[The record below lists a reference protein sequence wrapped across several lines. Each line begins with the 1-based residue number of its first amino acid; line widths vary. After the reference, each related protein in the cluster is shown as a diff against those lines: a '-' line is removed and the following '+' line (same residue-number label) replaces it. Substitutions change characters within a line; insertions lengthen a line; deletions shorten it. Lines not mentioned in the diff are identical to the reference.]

1 MTKRNLREHFLEG
14 WNKLFGKE
22 EDKTKLRTQSL
33 FRAKNSVTSLNAGTP
48 HDWEDLKKYQEEK
61 KIMTNVGFIGL
72 GIMGGPIAS
81 HISNNGYNLSVFN
94 RSKEKS
100 EKWLTQNTKAKV
112 CFSIKDVATDCD
124 IIILCVG
131 NDNDVRQIVNEIKTL
146 IRPGT
151 VIIDHTTTSAKLAKE
166 MNKILT
172 EQGSYFL
179 DAPVSGGE
187 AGAQQGTLSVMV
199 GGDEKVYMSIKDVL
213 DSYSKFS
220 KLMGPSGYGQ
230 LTKMVNQICIAGLIQ
245 SLAEGLHFAKKSNL
259 EVKDVIEVISKGA
272 AQSWQMEN
280 RWKSMI
286 EDEYE
291 HGFAVDLMRKDLDIV
306 LEHSK
311 SIDAN
316 LEVTDIVN
324 SFYKDIQNAGGGR
337 WDTSSLLKRLES

>member
-1 MTKRNLREHFLEG
+1 
-14 WNKLFGKE
+14 
-22 EDKTKLRTQSL
+22 
-33 FRAKNSVTSLNAGTP
+33 
-48 HDWEDLKKYQEEK
+48 
-61 KIMTNVGFIGL
+61 MTNIGFIGL
-72 GIMGGPIAS
+72 GIMGGPMAS
-81 HISNNGYNLSVFN
+81 HLSNNGYNLSVFN

-100 EKWLTQNTKAKV
+100 EKWITQNTKAKV
-112 CFSIKDVATDCD
+112 CFSIKDIATECD

-131 NDNDVRQIVNEIKTL
+131 NDNDVRQIVDETKNL

-166 MNKILT
+166 MNNILVK
-172 EQGSYFL
+172 QGSYFL

-187 AGAQQGTLSVMV
+187 AGAQQGALSVMV
-199 GGDEKVYMSIKDVL
+199 GGDEKVYMSVKEVL

-220 KLMGPSGYGQ
+220 KFMGPSGYGQ

-245 SLAEGLHFAKKSNL
+245 SLAEGLYFAKKSNL

-286 EDEYE
+286 DDEYE

-306 LEHSK
+306 LEHAK
-311 SIDAN
+311 NIDAN
-316 LEVTDIVN
+316 LEITNIVN

-337 WDTSSLLKRLES
+337 WDTSSLLRRIKS

>member
-1 MTKRNLREHFLEG
+1 
-14 WNKLFGKE
+14 
-22 EDKTKLRTQSL
+22 
-33 FRAKNSVTSLNAGTP
+33 
-48 HDWEDLKKYQEEK
+48 
-61 KIMTNVGFIGL
+61 MTNIGFIGL
-72 GIMGGPIAS
+72 GIMGGPMAS
-81 HISNNGYNLSVFN
+81 HLNDNGYNLSVFN

-100 EKWLTQNTKAKV
+100 EKWITQNTKAKV
-112 CFSIKDVATDCD
+112 CFSIKDIATDCD

-131 NDNDVRQIVNEIKTL
+131 NDNDVRQIVDETKNL

-151 VIIDHTTTSAKLAKE
+151 VVIDHTTTSAELAKE
-166 MNKILT
+166 MNNILVK
-172 EQGSYFL
+172 QGSYFL

-187 AGAQQGTLSVMV
+187 AGAQQGALSVMV
-199 GGDEKVYMSIKDVL
+199 GGDEKIYMSIKEVL

-220 KLMGPSGYGQ
+220 KFMGPSGYGQ

-259 EVKDVIEVISKGA
+259 DIKDVIDVISKGA

-306 LEHSK
+306 LEHANT
-311 SIDAN
+311 IDAD
-316 LEVTDIVN
+316 LEITDIVN

-337 WDTSSLLKRLES
+337 WDTSSLLRRLES

>member
-1 MTKRNLREHFLEG
+1 
-14 WNKLFGKE
+14 
-22 EDKTKLRTQSL
+22 
-33 FRAKNSVTSLNAGTP
+33 
-48 HDWEDLKKYQEEK
+48 
-61 KIMTNVGFIGL
+61 MTNIGFVGL
-72 GIMGGPIAS
+72 GTMGSPMAS
-81 HISNNGYNLSVFN
+81 HIIKNGYNLCVFN

-100 EKWLTQNTKAKV
+100 EKWSNKNAKAKV
-112 CFSIKDVATDCD
+112 CFSLKDIATDSD

-131 NDNDVRQIVNEIKTL
+131 NDNDVRQIVSEIRNF

-151 VIIDHTTTSAKLAKE
+151 VVVDHTTTSAELAKE
-166 MNKILT
+166 MNKILVK
-172 EQGSYFL
+172 QGSYFL

-199 GGDEKVYMSIKDVL
+199 GGDEKVYMSIKEVL
-213 DSYSKFS
+213 DSYSKFT
-220 KLMGPSGYGQ
+220 KFMGPSGYGQ

-286 EDEYE
+286 NDKYE
-291 HGFAVDLMRKDLDIV
+291 HGFAVDLMRKDLEIV
-306 LEHSK
+306 LEHAK

-316 LEVTDIVN
+316 LEITNIVN
-324 SFYKDIQNAGGGR
+324 SFYKDIQDFGGGK
-337 WDTSSLLKRLES
+337 WDTSSLLRRLES

>member
-1 MTKRNLREHFLEG
+1 
-14 WNKLFGKE
+14 
-22 EDKTKLRTQSL
+22 
-33 FRAKNSVTSLNAGTP
+33 
-48 HDWEDLKKYQEEK
+48 
-61 KIMTNVGFIGL
+61 MTNIGFVGL
-72 GIMGGPIAS
+72 GIMGGPMAS
-81 HISNNGYNLSVFN
+81 HLNNNGYNLSVFN

-100 EKWLTQNTKAKV
+100 EKWTTQNTKAKV
-112 CFSIKDVATDCD
+112 CFSIKDIATECD

-131 NDNDVRQIVNEIKTL
+131 NDNDVRQIVDETKNL

-151 VIIDHTTTSAKLAKE
+151 VVIDHTTTSAELAKE
-166 MNKILT
+166 MNNILVK
-172 EQGSYFL
+172 QGSFFL

-187 AGAQQGTLSVMV
+187 AGAQQGALSVMV
-199 GGDEKVYMSIKDVL
+199 GGDEKIYMSIKEVL

-220 KLMGPSGYGQ
+220 KFMGPSGYGQ

-259 EVKDVIEVISKGA
+259 DIKDVIDVISKGA

-306 LEHSK
+306 LEHANT
-311 SIDAN
+311 IDAD
-316 LEVTDIVN
+316 LEITDIVN

-337 WDTSSLLKRLES
+337 WDTSSLLRRLES

>member
-1 MTKRNLREHFLEG
+1 
-14 WNKLFGKE
+14 
-22 EDKTKLRTQSL
+22 
-33 FRAKNSVTSLNAGTP
+33 
-48 HDWEDLKKYQEEK
+48 
-61 KIMTNVGFIGL
+61 MTNIGFVGL
-72 GIMGGPIAS
+72 GVMGGPMAS
-81 HISNNGYNLSVFN
+81 HLSNNGYNLSVFN

-100 EKWLTQNTKAKV
+100 EKWITQNTKAKV
-112 CFSIKDVATDCD
+112 CFSIKDIATECD

-131 NDNDVRQIVNEIKTL
+131 NDNDVRQIVDETKNL

-151 VIIDHTTTSAKLAKE
+151 VVIDHTTTSAELAKE
-166 MNKILT
+166 MNNILVK
-172 EQGSYFL
+172 QGSYFL

-187 AGAQQGTLSVMV
+187 AGAQQGALSVMV
-199 GGDEKVYMSIKDVL
+199 GGDEKIYMSIKEVL

-220 KLMGPSGYGQ
+220 KFMGQSGYGQ

-259 EVKDVIEVISKGA
+259 DIKDVIDVISKGA

-280 RWKSMI
+280 RWKYMI

-306 LEHSK
+306 LEHANT
-311 SIDAN
+311 IDAD
-316 LEVTDIVN
+316 LEITDIVN

-337 WDTSSLLKRLES
+337 WDTSSLLRRLES

>member
-1 MTKRNLREHFLEG
+1 
-14 WNKLFGKE
+14 
-22 EDKTKLRTQSL
+22 
-33 FRAKNSVTSLNAGTP
+33 
-48 HDWEDLKKYQEEK
+48 
-61 KIMTNVGFIGL
+61 MTNVGFIGL
-72 GIMGGPIAS
+72 GVMGGPMAS
-81 HISNNGYNLSVFN
+81 HIINNGFNLSVFN
-94 RSKEKS
+94 RTKEKS
-100 EKWLTQNTKAKV
+100 EKWLTENTKAKV
-112 CFSIKDVATDCD
+112 CFSVEDLATDRD

-131 NDNDVRQIVNEIKTL
+131 NDNDVRQIVNEIRTL

-151 VIIDHTTTSAKLAKE
+151 VVIDHTTTSAKLAKE
-166 MNKILT
+166 MNKILA

-187 AGAQQGTLSVMV
+187 AGAQKGALSVMV
-199 GGDEKVYMSIKDVL
+199 GGDEKIYMSIKDVL
-213 DSYSKFS
+213 YSYSKFT

-306 LEHSK
+306 LEHAK

-324 SFYKDIQNAGGGR
+324 SLYKDIQNAGGGR

>member
-1 MTKRNLREHFLEG
+1 
-14 WNKLFGKE
+14 
-22 EDKTKLRTQSL
+22 
-33 FRAKNSVTSLNAGTP
+33 
-48 HDWEDLKKYQEEK
+48 
-61 KIMTNVGFIGL
+61 MTNIGFIGL
-72 GIMGGPIAS
+72 GIMGGPMAS
-81 HISNNGYNLSVFN
+81 HLNNNGYNLSVFN
-94 RSKEKS
+94 RSSEKS
-100 EKWLTQNTKAKV
+100 EKWITQNTKAKV
-112 CFSIKDVATDCD
+112 CFSIKDVATDGD

-131 NDNDVRQIVNEIKTL
+131 NDNDVRQIVNEIKAL
-146 IRPGT
+146 IKPGT
-151 VIIDHTTTSAKLAKE
+151 VVIDHTTTSAKLAKE
-166 MNKILT
+166 MNNILVK
-172 EQGSYFL
+172 QGSYFL

-199 GGDEKVYMSIKDVL
+199 GGDEKIYMSIKNVI

-220 KLMGPSGYGQ
+220 KFMGPSGYGQ

-306 LEHSK
+306 LEHANT
-311 SIDAN
+311 IDAD
-316 LEVTDIVN
+316 LEITDIVN

-337 WDTSSLLKRLES
+337 WDTSSLLRRLES

>member
-1 MTKRNLREHFLEG
+1 
-14 WNKLFGKE
+14 
-22 EDKTKLRTQSL
+22 
-33 FRAKNSVTSLNAGTP
+33 
-48 HDWEDLKKYQEEK
+48 
-61 KIMTNVGFIGL
+61 MTNIGFIGL
-72 GIMGGPIAS
+72 GIMGGPMAS
-81 HISNNGYNLSVFN
+81 HLNDKGYNLSVFN

-100 EKWLTQNTKAKV
+100 EKWITQNTKAKV
-112 CFSIKDVATDCD
+112 CFSINDIATECD

-131 NDNDVRQIVNEIKTL
+131 NDNDVRQIVDETKNL

-151 VIIDHTTTSAKLAKE
+151 VVIDHTTTSAELAKE
-166 MNKILT
+166 MNNILVK
-172 EQGSYFL
+172 QGSYFL

-187 AGAQQGTLSVMV
+187 AGAQQGALSVMV
-199 GGDEKVYMSIKDVL
+199 GGDEKIYMSIKEVL

-220 KLMGPSGYGQ
+220 KFMGPSGYGQ

-286 EDEYE
+286 DDEYE
-291 HGFAVDLMRKDLDIV
+291 HGFAVDLMRKDLDII
-306 LEHSK
+306 LEHAK

-316 LEVTDIVN
+316 LEITDIVN

-337 WDTSSLLKRLES
+337 WDTSSLLKRLKS

>member
-1 MTKRNLREHFLEG
+1 
-14 WNKLFGKE
+14 
-22 EDKTKLRTQSL
+22 
-33 FRAKNSVTSLNAGTP
+33 
-48 HDWEDLKKYQEEK
+48 
-61 KIMTNVGFIGL
+61 MTNVGFIGL
-72 GIMGGPIAS
+72 GVMGGPMAS
-81 HISNNGYNLSVFN
+81 HIINNGFNLSVFN
-94 RSKEKS
+94 RTKEKS
-100 EKWLTQNTKAKV
+100 EKWLTENTKAKV
-112 CFSIKDVATDCD
+112 CFSIEDLVTDRD
-124 IIILCVG
+124 AIILCVG
-131 NDNDVRQIVNEIKTL
+131 NDNDVRQIINEIKTL
-146 IRPGT
+146 IKPGT
-151 VIIDHTTTSAKLAKE
+151 VVIDHTTTSAKLAKK
-166 MNKILT
+166 MNNILV

-199 GGDEKVYMSIKDVL
+199 GGDEKVYMSIKDIL

-259 EVKDVIEVISKGA
+259 EVKEVIEVISKGA

-306 LEHSK
+306 LEHAK

>member
-1 MTKRNLREHFLEG
+1 
-14 WNKLFGKE
+14 
-22 EDKTKLRTQSL
+22 
-33 FRAKNSVTSLNAGTP
+33 
-48 HDWEDLKKYQEEK
+48 
-61 KIMTNVGFIGL
+61 MTNIGFIGL
-72 GIMGGPIAS
+72 GIMGGPMAS
-81 HISNNGYNLSVFN
+81 HLNDKGYNLSVFN

-100 EKWLTQNTKAKV
+100 EKWITQNTKAKV
-112 CFSIKDVATDCD
+112 CFSINDIATECD

-131 NDNDVRQIVNEIKTL
+131 NDNDVRQIVDETKNL

-151 VIIDHTTTSAKLAKE
+151 VVIDHTTTSAELAKE
-166 MNKILT
+166 MNNILVK
-172 EQGSYFL
+172 QGSYFL

-187 AGAQQGTLSVMV
+187 AGAQQGALSVMV
-199 GGDEKVYMSIKDVL
+199 GGDEKIYMSIKEVL

-220 KLMGPSGYGQ
+220 KFMGPSGYGQ

-259 EVKDVIEVISKGA
+259 DIKDVIDGISKGA

-306 LEHSK
+306 LEHANT
-311 SIDAN
+311 IDAD
-316 LEVTDIVN
+316 LEITDIVN

-337 WDTSSLLKRLES
+337 WDTSSLLRRLES

>member
-1 MTKRNLREHFLEG
+1 
-14 WNKLFGKE
+14 
-22 EDKTKLRTQSL
+22 
-33 FRAKNSVTSLNAGTP
+33 
-48 HDWEDLKKYQEEK
+48 
-61 KIMTNVGFIGL
+61 MTNVGFIGL

-151 VIIDHTTTSAKLAKE
+151 VVIDHTTTSAELAKE
-166 MNKILT
+166 MNKILVKH
-172 EQGSYFL
+172 GSYFL

-220 KLMGPSGYGQ
+220 KLMGPSGHGQ

-306 LEHSK
+306 LEHAK

-324 SFYKDIQNAGGGR
+324 SFYQDIQNAGGGS

>member
-1 MTKRNLREHFLEG
+1 
-14 WNKLFGKE
+14 
-22 EDKTKLRTQSL
+22 
-33 FRAKNSVTSLNAGTP
+33 
-48 HDWEDLKKYQEEK
+48 
-61 KIMTNVGFIGL
+61 MTNIGFIGL
-72 GIMGGPIAS
+72 GIMGGPMAS
-81 HISNNGYNLSVFN
+81 HLSNNGYNLSVFN

-100 EKWLTQNTKAKV
+100 EKWIIQNTKAKV
-112 CFSIKDVATDCD
+112 CLSIKGVATDRD
-124 IIILCVG
+124 IIILCLG

-151 VIIDHTTTSAKLAKE
+151 VVIDHTTTSAELAKE
-166 MNKILT
+166 MNKILA

-187 AGAQQGTLSVMV
+187 AGAQEGALSIMV
-199 GGDEKVYMSIKDVL
+199 GGDEKVYMSVKEVL

-220 KLMGPSGYGQ
+220 KFMGSSGYGQ

-286 EDEYE
+286 DDEYE

-306 LEHSK
+306 LKHAIT
-311 SIDAN
+311 IDAD
-316 LEVTDIVN
+316 LEITDIVN

-337 WDTSSLLKRLES
+337 WDTSSLLRRLES